1 MQRLEVD
8 VMKPLQDGRDRVEW
22 TLILED
28 IPASNGGF
36 LVYVTD
42 I

>member
-8 VMKPLQDGRDRVEW
+8 VMKPLQDGPDRVEW
-22 TLILED
+22 TLVMED
-28 IPASNGGF
+28 VRASNAGF
-36 LVYVTD
+36 VVYVTD

>member
-8 VMKPLQDGRDRVEW
+8 VMKPLQDGPDRVEW

-36 LVYVTD
+36 LVYVKD
-42 I
+42 M